1 MYRSDY
7 HSGSGGV
14 SPMVFDARVYIA
26 AEKYSVAALT
36 RYAKKKLE
44 NNMQA
49 CWNINNFS
57 QVIKEAYT
65 SNSTPFDLRE
75 LLANVALQH
84 IGDLLQNNNFQQVL
98 GNVTGFAADII
109 QLLAPEQTSAVKYCC
124 PYCDNH

>member
-14 SPMVFDARVYIA
+14 SPIIFDTRVYTA
-26 AEKYSVAALT
+26 AEKYGVAALT

-57 QVIKEAYT
+57 QVIKEAYI
-65 SNSTPFDLRE
+65 NDSTPFDLRE

-84 IGDLLQNNNFQQVL
+84 IGDLL
-98 GNVTGFAADII
+98 
-109 QLLAPEQTSAVKYCC
+109 
-124 PYCDNH
+124 